1 MPAIKPQQT
10 AAFMAAPPADL
21 AAVLFH
27 GSDPGM
33 VSERA
38 AALARSLAARE
49 SPPGEI
55 LKIDEAEL
63 DEDPGRLE
71 TELQT
76 RPMFSGRR
84 IVRAI
89 ASRRVSA
96 QLLKPILA
104 AAPLEGLLIVEAGS
118 LKADD
123 SLRTLFE
130 TQASCFAVACYTD
143 TAQDLDALISEV
155 LGAFKLSIAGDA
167 RDLLQS
173 RLGADRA
180 LSRSEIEK
188 LALYCLGRST
198 VTFEDV
204 DAMVGDAAGLA
215 IERIAECVAD
225 GRTKA
230 AVSDF
235 GRALAAG
242 ENAQVIIAAVQRYFL
257 KLHRVRSEVDAGQR
271 LDEALKAVRPP
282 LFFKQKETF
291 ARQVRAWSRG
301 QLDQALR
308 RIGEAAKAARLSASL
323 EDVIAERLLLALA
336 SIAAIS
342 AAAAAAGG
350 R

>member
-10 AAFMAAPPADL
+10 AAFMAAPPADV

-27 GSDPGM
+27 GSDPGLI
-33 VSERA
+33 SERA

-63 DEDPGRLE
+63 EEDPGRLE

-130 TQASCFAVACYTD
+130 TQPSCFAVACYTD
-143 TAQDLDALISEV
+143 SAEDVDKLISEV
-155 LGAFKLSIAGDA
+155 LGAFRLSIAGDA
-167 RDLLQS
+167 RHLLQS

-188 LALYCLGRST
+188 LALYCLGRAT

-204 DAMVGDAAGLA
+204 DALVGDAAGLA
-215 IERIAECVAD
+215 VERIAECVAD
-225 GRTKA
+225 GRTKTA
-230 AVSDF
+230 ISDF
-235 GRALAAG
+235 GRALAGG
-242 ENAQVIIAAVQRYFL
+242 ESAQVIIAAIQRYFL

-271 LDEALKAVRPP
+271 LDDALKTVRPP

-308 RIGEAAKAARLSASL
+308 RISEAAKTARLSASL

-336 SIAAIS
+336 SMAAIS
-342 AAAAAAGG
+342 AAAAGG